1 MPFWDGSFGIA
12 ESPYCMEPV
21 PWWLDLSS
29 QLDEQNTHRIA
40 SWYRRNRYRGVC
52 LEETRKPQSIDGQA
66 LQVSPSVWG
75 VSESLDAVYRYFCL
89 QSTGMKQQ
97 SNFGTAESLQVE
109 QISARLVSVSGMERR
124 GEELLH
130 LTIDVKLSF

>member
-1 MPFWDGSFGIA
+1 M
-12 ESPYCMEPV
+12 
-21 PWWLDLSS
+21 
-29 QLDEQNTHRIA
+29 
-40 SWYRRNRYRGVC
+40 C
-52 LEETRKPQSIDGQA
+52 LEETRKPQSIDGHA
-66 LQVSPSVWG
+66 LQVSPSVRG
-75 VSESLDAVYRYFCL
+75 VSESLEAVYRYFCL
-89 QSTGMKQQ
+89 RSTGIKQQ